1 MFTRPQT
8 HKSQLIVLA
17 AFLALL
23 ALITLSANSYDVAS
37 LESAKV
43 ATFNKSDPVT
53 NPRVRFAP
61 LAGKRTP
68 APLAN
73 LEAPLAGRRSPA
85 PLANLEAPLA
95 GKRMPA
101 PLANLEAP
109 LAGRRTPAPLANLE
123 APLAGRRSP
132 APLAIQ
138 DIERESNARLRFHPW
153 MALPL
158 LFIVRIIIKA
168 IDEKLNKS

>member
-73 LEAPLAGRRSPA
+73 LEAPLAGRR
-85 PLANLEAPLA
+85 
-95 GKRMPA
+95 
-101 PLANLEAP
+101 
-109 LAGRRTPAPLANLE
+109 TPAPLANLE